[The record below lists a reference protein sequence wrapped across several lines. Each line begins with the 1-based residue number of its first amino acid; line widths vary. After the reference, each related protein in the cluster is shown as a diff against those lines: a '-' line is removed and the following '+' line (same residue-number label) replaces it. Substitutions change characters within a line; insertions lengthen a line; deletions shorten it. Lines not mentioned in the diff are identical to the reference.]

1 LKSIKYSSL
10 NLLDENYL
18 ERATFMVLENE
29 GINQNEIKS
38 SSSKAK
44 QMNKFMKKEINK
56 ITRNLRNIERDIKI
70 KNR

>member
-1 LKSIKYSSL
+1 
-10 NLLDENYL
+10 
-18 ERATFMVLENE
+18 MVLENE